1 MNELRTGLIL
11 GCAWMAMAGLGSAAT
26 LTLNDGSRLEGTL
39 QKIHEGTVYFETGF
53 AGLLEIPQAKVSGL
67 ESDGVVNLRT
77 EGGEVFRGSVADEN
91 GRLAIASAAG
101 TVETGVAEVVS
112 AWQPGGVDPLVAARE
127 AALASQIRRWT
138 YTAGVDISGSS
149 GNTDESSFAVSGQAK
164 LEGPTDRLL
173 LYGNYA
179 YEEANGV
186 RSKDEQKGGITYT
199 NFFSEKMGW
208 YVREELERDTFE
220 GVDFRSTTGAGL
232 SYRFIEEERLSLE
245 GNAGVSYRYESYV
258 DPGLESD
265 GFPGL
270 DFGLNL
276 NWQFADWGR
285 LVSSVSYLPSVDD
298 FGDYLLSHE
307 SGINIPLG
315 ASDFWVMRFGIKNDY
330 NSSPG
335 PGRDSLDTSYFARLM
350 LTWD

>member
-1 MNELRTGLIL
+1 
-11 GCAWMAMAGLGSAAT
+11 MAGTGSAAT
-26 LTLNDGSRLEGTL
+26 LTLKDGSRLEGTL
-39 QKIHEGTVYFETGF
+39 QEIHEGTVYFETGF
-53 AGLLEIPQAKVSGL
+53 AGVLEIPQADVSGL
-67 ESDGVVNLRT
+67 ESDGEVNLRT
-77 EGGEVFRGSVADEN
+77 EGGEVFRGQVSEDD
-91 GRLAIASAAG
+91 GRLTIASSSG
-101 TVETGVAEVVS
+101 TVETGVTELVS
-112 AWQPGGVDPLVAARE
+112 AWQPGGVDPLVADRE
-127 AALASQIRRWT
+127 AALESQIRRWT
-138 YTAGVDISGSS
+138 YTAAVDISGSS
-149 GNTDESSFAVSGQAK
+149 GNTDESGFALSGQAR
-164 LEGPTDRLL
+164 LEGPEDRLL

-186 RSKDEQKGGITYT
+186 RTKDEQKVGMTYT

-220 GVDFRSTTGAGL
+220 GVDFRSTSGAGL

-245 GNAGVSYRYESYV
+245 GNAGVSYRYESYI
-258 DPGLESD
+258 DPALESD

-285 LVSSVSYLPSVDD
+285 LVSSLDYLPSVDD
-298 FGDYLLSHE
+298 FGDYLLTHE
-307 SGINIPLG
+307 SGVNIPLG
-315 ASDFWVMRFGIKNDY
+315 TSDSWVMRFGIQHDY
-330 NSSPG
+330 NSSPA